1 MVSYLGIDIDYT
13 RDSLL
18 PEKGLEMLTREG
30 FYKKPNED
38 SPQESFA
45 RAATA
50 YCFGDYSLAQRIYDG
65 ISKGWAMY
73 ASPVLSNAEVISWPV
88 FGADEFDKAGE
99 WLEQNVKTDCLPI
112 SCFLSKIP
120 DTRKGLVDTR
130 AEVSWLS
137 MNGGGVGVYASN
149 RSPDEKSTGV
159 MAHLAGYDKDTL
171 AYRQTE
177 KRRGS
182 IAAYLDINHPEIKS
196 FIQMRNPVGGDT
208 NKKCFNL
215 NNAINITDDFMQAVA
230 KGEDYELIDPKH
242 GATGKFLNAREVWEE
257 ILDMRFQTGEP
268 YLNFIDTINRTKP
281 SWIKNPLYKISQSN
295 LCVAPETLVLTKQ
308 GYVPI
313 AELEDCVV
321 DVWNGEEWSEV
332 LPKKTGTNQ
341 KLLKVTTSAGQTLE
355 GTEYHKWYVFDGYGK
370 PYIEKRTYELKEG
383 DKLIKFDLPV
393 IEGDLTLTHAYDN
406 GFYSG
411 DGCCQQGKSFIYL
424 YHDKQMLKEHF
435 TSVSKWR
442 DDVYSN
448 RVLGRANGLKE
459 KFFVP
464 SNDYTIESRLEWLAG
479 YLDADGCIYRNGTN
493 EAITACSINLTFL
506 QEIQMMLQTLGVGC
520 KISKLSDAGKRLLPA
535 NDGSGERK
543 LFDCQEAYRLL
554 ITSYDSFKLV
564 CLGLK
569 TNRLKIVE
577 RRPQRDAKRFNSIVS
592 VVDEGRFDDTYC
604 FTESKRGM
612 GVFNGILTGNCNE
625 IHLMTSD
632 KRTAVCCLSSL
643 NLDKYDEWKDT
654 GFVEDMIRFLD
665 NVLEYFIRLADKD
678 ALKRA
683 IYSAKKER
691 ALGLGTFGYHSYFK
705 RNSIAFE
712 SSAASSATYKM
723 FSNIK
728 SKAVSASLQ
737 LAKERGECDDVRGG
751 GMRNSHLLAIAPNAN
766 SADILGVSPSIEP
779 SAGNCYNSQG
789 RAGSFLIKDTH
800 LEALLET
807 KGKNTPD
814 VWKQIL
820 EDNGSV
826 HNLDFLSEHEKNVY
840 KAGKQINPQWIIE
853 HAALR
858 QEFVCQ
864 GQSLNIQVYN
874 NITKQEMSDI
884 HWLAWKKGVK
894 GLYYCRTESVGKVNV
909 GTGGAAPLN
918 SIPVKFKID
927 IEECLSCQG

>member
-50 YCFGDYSLAQRIYDG
+50 YCFGDYSLAQRVYDG
-65 ISKGWAMY
+65 VSKGWAMY
-73 ASPVLSNAEVISWPV
+73 ASPVLSNAEVISWPD
-88 FGADEFDKAGE
+88 FGKDGFDKAAE

-268 YLNFIDTINRTKP
+268 YLNFIDTVNRTKP
-281 SWIKNPLYKISQSN
+281 IWIKNPLYKISQSN
-295 LCVAPETLVLTKQ
+295 LC
-308 GYVPI
+308 
-313 AELEDCVV
+313 
-321 DVWNGEEWSEV
+321 
-332 LPKKTGTNQ
+332 
-341 KLLKVTTSAGQTLE
+341 
-355 GTEYHKWYVFDGYGK
+355 
-370 PYIEKRTYELKEG
+370 
-383 DKLIKFDLPV
+383 
-393 IEGDLTLTHAYDN
+393 
-406 GFYSG
+406 
-411 DGCCQQGKSFIYL
+411 
-424 YHDKQMLKEHF
+424 
-435 TSVSKWR
+435 
-442 DDVYSN
+442 
-448 RVLGRANGLKE
+448 
-459 KFFVP
+459 
-464 SNDYTIESRLEWLAG
+464 
-479 YLDADGCIYRNGTN
+479 
-493 EAITACSINLTFL
+493 
-506 QEIQMMLQTLGVGC
+506 
-520 KISKLSDAGKRLLPA
+520 
-535 NDGSGERK
+535 
-543 LFDCQEAYRLL
+543 
-554 ITSYDSFKLV
+554 
-564 CLGLK
+564 
-569 TNRLKIVE
+569 
-577 RRPQRDAKRFNSIVS
+577 
-592 VVDEGRFDDTYC
+592 
-604 FTESKRGM
+604 
-612 GVFNGILTGNCNE
+612 NE

-632 KRTAVCCLSSL
+632 RRTAVCCLSSL

-654 GFVEDMIRFLD
+654 SFVEDMIRFLD

-705 RNSIAFE
+705 RNSISFE

-737 LAKERGECDDVRGG
+737 LAKERGECDDVRGS